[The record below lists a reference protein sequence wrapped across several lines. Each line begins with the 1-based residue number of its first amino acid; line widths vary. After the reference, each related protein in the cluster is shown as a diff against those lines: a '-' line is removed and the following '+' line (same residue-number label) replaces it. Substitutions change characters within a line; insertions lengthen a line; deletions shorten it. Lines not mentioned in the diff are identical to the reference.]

1 LLISAID
8 AGTRHDALGDLLVLG
23 DLMIFSSVLV
33 GLTPLLDLLISDTQK
48 LRLSDAT
55 FSFWNWVDDSK
66 TGIRERLSRR
76 PTLKQVVTT
85 VIRLLMLIIVGMVFV
100 FIDAFLLPLFA
111 SYVVLHTA
119 MTISGWLILAVGGLL
134 MLLGI
139 LPMYVLWYV
148 VAMVIFL
155 FVILPIVASLE
166 LVVRRIAEYP
176 KGPVLAISVVCGAL
190 GALLKVVT

>member
-1 LLISAID
+1 
-8 AGTRHDALGDLLVLG
+8 
-23 DLMIFSSVLV
+23 
-33 GLTPLLDLLISDTQK
+33 
-48 LRLSDAT
+48 
-55 FSFWNWVDDSK
+55 
-66 TGIRERLSRR
+66 
-76 PTLKQVVTT
+76 
-85 VIRLLMLIIVGMVFV
+85 
-100 FIDAFLLPLFA
+100 
-111 SYVVLHTA
+111 